1 MPGLAAD
8 LRAPVLLLAMPQVT
22 DPYFH
27 RCVVLLLHH
36 DSEGSFG
43 FVVNR
48 PTEIRVAEILEGMEL
63 AWGGEESTMAY
74 LGGPV
79 QPQLGTVLYADQE
92 VGVDLGEDGPQEVAP
107 GLRMSHHVADLEAL
121 AVEPP
126 PSFRLVLGYAGWGA
140 GQLVQEI
147 LRNDW
152 LTAPLDR
159 ALVFSGEPEDT
170 WDRALRSVGVDPETL
185 PAWTASDDIDTS
197 N

>member
-8 LRAPVLLLAMPQVT
+8 LHAPVLLLAMPQVM

-36 DSEGSFG
+36 DDEGSFG

-63 AWGGEESTMAY
+63 SWSGDDDALAY

-79 QPQLGTVLYADQE
+79 QPQLGTVLYAAGD
-92 VGVDLGEDGPQEVAP
+92 GAPDLGEDGPQEVAP
-107 GLRMSHHVADLEAL
+107 GLCMSHHVADLEVLSQA
-121 AVEPP
+121 PP
-126 PSFRLVLGYAGWGA
+126 RSFRLILGYAGWGA

-152 LTAPLDR
+152 LTAPLDCE
-159 ALVFSGEPEDT
+159 LVFSADPET
-170 WDRALRSVGVDPETL
+170 AWEEALRSVGVDPGAL
-185 PAWTASDDIDTS
+185 PAWTQDDIDTS